1 MPDDNSTSRNVLVA
15 FVGSR
20 PLVIRLND
28 WEPSAVEDVTL
39 DGEVI
44 TLNDEPVWALV

>member
-1 MPDDNSTSRNVLVA
+1 MPDDRSTNRNVLVA

-20 PLVIRLND
+20 PLVVRLDD
-28 WEPSAVEDVTL
+28 WDPAEVEDVTL
-39 DGEVI
+39 DGEVV